1 MGTSGPSVLHSSS
14 QFPAIAVWSCEEKG
28 EKSLRSKRGPPVME
42 CSTTL
47 PFHALTSQ
55 LQVIQTGG
63 GGEVEE
69 VGRDGGWGGTG

>member
-1 MGTSGPSVLHSSS
+1 MGTSDPSALHSSS
-14 QFPAIAVWSCEEKG
+14 QFPAIAVWSCEEKRG
-28 EKSLRSKRGPPVME
+28 EISAIQTGAPVME

-69 VGRDGGWGGTG
+69 VGRDWWWWW